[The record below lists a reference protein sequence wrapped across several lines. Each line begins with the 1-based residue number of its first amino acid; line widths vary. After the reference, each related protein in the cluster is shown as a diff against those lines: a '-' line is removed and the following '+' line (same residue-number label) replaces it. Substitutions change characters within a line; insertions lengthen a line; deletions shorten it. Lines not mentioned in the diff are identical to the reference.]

1 MNHKIL
7 GIDFGTSSIKIVR
20 AGHGV
25 VLDEKSVIAIYKKTE
40 VLAVGDEAYEMY
52 EKAPVN
58 INVSYPVKNGV
69 IADLSNM
76 NMMISEFLAKVSE
89 GKVRLKG
96 YDYYI
101 AVPTDITEVEK
112 RSYFDVIISTRLK
125 PNHIRMVEKPIAD
138 ALGMGLDI
146 LESTGVLMVD
156 FGANTTEISIL
167 SLGGIIFSKLIP
179 IGGNNLDEDIINLVK
194 RKYNFVI
201 GSKTAESIKKELGSA
216 MNGTGDM
223 VVFGRNTISGLP
235 GELSIEASEVHDA
248 IVEDLNAIMDNI
260 KVILER
266 TPPEVSA
273 DIYRNGLYLTGG
285 SSKLHDIS
293 EFIANTTGLKVNVY
307 DEPENT
313 VINGLNNIIENPGYK
328 KLVSDLM
335 EG

>member
-1 MNHKIL
+1 MSRKIL
-7 GIDFGTSSIKIVR
+7 GIDFGTSSIKIVK

-25 VLDEKSVIAIYKKTE
+25 VLDEKSVIAIFKKKE

-76 NMMISEFLAKVSE
+76 NLMMGKFLEKIAE
-89 GKVRLKG
+89 GRGKLKG

-112 RSYFDVIISTRLK
+112 RSYLDVILSTRMK

-138 ALGMGLDI
+138 ALGMGLEI
-146 LESTGVLMVD
+146 LDSTGVLMVD
-156 FGANTTEISIL
+156 FGANTTEISVL

-201 GSKTAESIKKELGSA
+201 GSKTAEAVKNEIGSA
-216 MNGTGDM
+216 MNGIGEIT
-223 VVFGRNTISGLP
+223 VFGRNTISGLP
-235 GELSIEASEVHDA
+235 GELSIEAAEVHDA
-248 IVEDLNAIMDNI
+248 IVEDLQSIMDNI

-285 SSKLHDIS
+285 SSRLQDLGEYIVK
-293 EFIANTTGLKVNVY
+293 TTGLKVNFD

-313 VINGLNNIIENPGYK
+313 VINGLETIIENPRYK
-328 KLVSDLM
+328 KLVSDLI